1 MRSDEFG
8 QTTPRMNQRTED
20 QVDEAGQETASS
32 GSRSGLV
39 VRILLPLV
47 LLAAGGAS
55 YVWFS
60 QEPPQI
66 AEPRPKPKPLE
77 VRVSDLKRLD
87 YQISLPTHGVMQ
99 AHNQA
104 VLTSQVAGRVETI
117 SPEFEVGAFFS
128 ESDILLELNAVD
140 FEEAL
145 ANAKAQLALAQF
157 NLEQEQA
164 RAKQARLN
172 WDDLGYEDE
181 PSDLVLRIPHLKLS
195 QSQLKRANEQL
206 LSAQR
211 NLERTKVR
219 APFDGRVLT
228 RVAGIGQTVGAGT
241 SLGTIF
247 ATDYSE
253 TRLPVSTQF
262 LTDVFLPEDVNDEP
276 VDIVLRDGLSESS
289 EVEWKAQILRT
300 EGALDASTLE
310 LFAVARVQDP
320 FGLTSDKVPL
330 RLGQPVT
337 SEIPGRE
344 LKDVFVIPRE
354 AISGLNRIRLVD
366 PETLELKS
374 AKLTQLWADDASVV
388 FRDPDIEDGTLLVLD
403 RLVYAP
409 DGGKVEIVDDESLE
423 EDVDSNDVTEAAGK
437 K

>member
-1 MRSDEFG
+1 
-8 QTTPRMNQRTED
+8 MNQLSED
-20 QVDEAGQETASS
+20 QVEEAEQENASS
-32 GSRSGLV
+32 GSRSAMV

-60 QEPPQI
+60 KEPPQI
-66 AEPRPKPKPLE
+66 AQPRPKPKPLE
-77 VRVSDLKRLD
+77 VRVAELKRLD
-87 YQISLPTHGVMQ
+87 YQIGLPTHGVMQ
-99 AHNQA
+99 AHNEA
-104 VLTSQVAGRVETI
+104 VLTAQVGGRVDTI
-117 SPEFEVGAFFS
+117 SPEFEVGAFFG
-128 ESDILLELNAVD
+128 EGDILLELNAVD

-145 ANAKAQLALAQF
+145 ANAKAQLALAEF
-157 NLEQEQA
+157 NLEQEEA

-172 WDDLGYEDE
+172 WDELGYQDE
-181 PSDLVLRIPHLKLS
+181 PSDLVLRIPHMKLS
-195 QSQLKRANEQL
+195 KSQLKRANEQL

-228 RVAGIGQTVGAGT
+228 RVAGLGQTVGAGT

-276 VDIVLRDGLSESS
+276 VDIVLRDGLAEGS
-289 EVEWKAQILRT
+289 EVEWEAQILRT

-320 FGLTSDKVPL
+320 FGLKTDKVPL

-337 SEIPGRE
+337 SEIPGRKLE
-344 LKDVFVIPRE
+344 GVFVITRE

-366 PETLELKS
+366 PESLKLKS
-374 AKLTQLWADDASVV
+374 AKIAQLWADDESVV
-388 FRDPDIEDGTLLVLD
+388 FRDPNIEDGTLLVLD

-409 DGGKVEIVDDESLE
+409 DGGKVEIVDDEALD
-423 EDVDSNDVTEAAGK
+423 EDSDLNSETEAANK

>member
-8 QTTPRMNQRTED
+8 QTTPRMNQPTED

-77 VRVSDLKRLD
+77 VRVSELKRLD

>member
-1 MRSDEFG
+1 
-8 QTTPRMNQRTED
+8 MNQPTED
-20 QVDEAGQETASS
+20 QVEQADREDAPS
-32 GSRSGLV
+32 GSRSGLA

-47 LLAAGGAS
+47 LLAAGGVS

-60 QEPPQI
+60 KEPPQI
-66 AEPRPKPKPLE
+66 AEPRAKPKPLE
-77 VRVSDLKRLD
+77 VRVAELRQLD

-104 VLTSQVAGRVETI
+104 VLTTQVAGRVKTI
-117 SPEFEVGAFFS
+117 SPGFEVGAFFN
-128 ESDILLELNAVD
+128 EGDVLLELNAID

-157 NLEQEQA
+157 NLEQERA

-172 WDDLGYEDE
+172 WADLGYEDE
-181 PSDLVLRIPHLKLS
+181 PSDLVVRIPHVKLAE
-195 QSQLKRANEQL
+195 SQLKRANEQL

-262 LTDVFLPEDVNDEP
+262 LTDVFLPEDVSDAP
-276 VDIVLRDGLSESS
+276 VDIVLRDGLSEAS
-289 EVEWKAQILRT
+289 EVKWNAQILRT

-320 FGLTSDKVPL
+320 FGLKSDKVPL

-337 SEIPGRE
+337 SEIPGRKLE
-344 LKDVFVIPRE
+344 GVFVISRE

-366 PETLELKS
+366 PKTLVLES
-374 AKLTQLWADDASVV
+374 AKIAQLWADDESVV
-388 FRDPDIEDGTLLVLD
+388 FRDAEIEDGTFLVLD

-409 DGGKVEIVDDESLE
+409 DGGKVEIVDDEALE
-423 EDVDSNDVTEAAGK
+423 EDLDSSGAKEGVDNK
-437 K
+437 